1 MRTHR
6 RQRNWPHT
14 TVRPMSA
21 AVSQAK
27 LATQPRTGVTST
39 AKQSTPTTVRSA
51 LTVTGSSAALGTG
64 AVGLPI
70 PGGAGVSGIGDFLLG
85 LRSRGG
91 RGGSA
96 SVLRCGGGVG
106 LFQPAAELLDAR
118 TAVRR
123 HEVPGVFGVQC
134 QHEVLD
140 LGGRE
145 GETPGPAEREDPGSH
160 AVALR

>member
-1 MRTHR
+1 MRRHK
-6 RQRNWPHT
+6 RQRTQPHT
-14 TVRPMSA
+14 AVRPMSA
-21 AVSQAK
+21 VISEAK
-27 LATQPRTGVTST
+27 LATQPGTGVTSG

-51 LTVTGSSAALGTG
+51 LTVTGRSAALGTG

-70 PGGAGVSGIGDFLLG
+70 PGGAGVGAGVSGIGDFLLG
-85 LRSRGG
+85 LRRRGG

-96 SVLRCGGGVG
+96 SVLLRRDGVG

-123 HEVPGVFGVQC
+123 HEVRGVLSVQC
-134 QHEVLD
+134 EQEVLD

-145 GETPGPAEREDPGSH
+145 SETQARAEREELGS
-160 AVALR
+160 

>member
-1 MRTHR
+1 MRRHK
-6 RQRNWPHT
+6 RQRTQPHT

-21 AVSQAK
+21 VVSQAK
-27 LATQPRTGVTST
+27 LATQPRTGATSA
-39 AKQSTPTTVRSA
+39 AKQSTPATVTSA

-70 PGGAGVSGIGDFLLG
+70 PGGAGVGVGVSGIGDFLLG

-91 RGGSA
+91 RSGSA

-123 HEVPGVFGVQC
+123 HEVRGVFGVQC
-134 QHEVLD
+134 EQEVLD
-140 LGGRE
+140 LG
-145 GETPGPAEREDPGSH
+145 
-160 AVALR
+160 